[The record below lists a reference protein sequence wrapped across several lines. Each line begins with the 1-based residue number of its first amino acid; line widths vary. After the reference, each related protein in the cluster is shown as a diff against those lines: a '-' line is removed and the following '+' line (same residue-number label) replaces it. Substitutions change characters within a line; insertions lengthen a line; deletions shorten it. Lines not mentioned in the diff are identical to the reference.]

1 MYRSNPGLNLLVSVF
16 LLTALGACADE
27 SGGGTVE
34 TAQSPDATLTD
45 SLSTDTTGQLSTD
58 APSEVSEDAGPTPTD
73 LGSVPEPDLVVV
85 PGEDSDGDGISDSD
99 ETDIVG
105 TDPNDADSDKDGL
118 IDGDELSFGSNPLV
132 KDSDGDGLDDG
143 DEWLAQTR
151 PDLMD
156 SDADGFSD
164 GQEIT
169 KGTDPNDPFSWD
181 YEGPE
186 WPNSWARAEGAY
198 GTGWEIGEIMPNA
211 SLRDQNDIGFEL
223 WRLYGNVILLDFS
236 AGWCVPCKELAEGA
250 QEHWE
255 SHREEGFMVVH
266 VITETSIPGIPADLE
281 MQQAWANMFD
291 LEFPVLRDVSG
302 DLYGRLSTQ
311 DLYTGSL
318 PFMLVLDRD
327 MRIQGSFGAGQ
338 ETQVNAMIEGLLPTE
353 PAPYPYAA
361 PETSDPLDG
370 ATPDL
375 CDVDGDGVRSFACGG
390 EDCHDRTPLAG
401 PDAEEQC
408 DLIDW
413 NCDGQLHE
421 DATGAATMYIDED
434 GDGYGDADKELLS
447 CATDLWPY
455 SLNSEDCDDTD
466 PALNPETVWYEDA
479 DEDGYGNPNST
490 KTQCEHP
497 FGYVANDQDSDDGD
511 DTSLGCWSQVTVG
524 RDHSCGL
531 KNDGSIT
538 CWGNNSD
545 GEQLFPAGNDF
556 VAIDSGYQH
565 TCAQRNDG
573 TISCWGNDNYGV
585 TTPPADVTFL
595 SFTCGLGA
603 CCGIT
608 TEETNNALC
617 WGQNTD
623 GQTEVPDGT
632 YIDISI
638 AGGRHACGV
647 LESGEVVCWGKSE
660 GFQGGASPTAV
671 VSGTYS
677 QIAAAHYFTCALDAS
692 GTPTCWGG
700 DTYGQASPPG
710 QSYTEI
716 RGGTV
721 HACGLNPDNTLA
733 CWGSDSLGR
742 TDCPDGEYSQL
753 DVNQLHSCAVGVD
766 GLISCWGFAE
776 EGQTTPPP
784 CSP

>member
-1 MYRSNPGLNLLVSVF
+1 MLRSTPGLNLFLCAL
-16 LLTALGACADE
+16 LLTATGACGDD
-27 SGGGTVE
+27 SGGETVPADAALTDTVATDTVGT
-34 TAQSPDATLTD
+34 ASPDGTA
-45 SLSTDTTGQLSTD
+45 
-58 APSEVSEDAGPTPTD
+58 EVIEDAGPAATD

-105 TDPNDADSDKDGL
+105 TDAQNADSDGDGL
-118 IDGDELSFGSNPLV
+118 IDGDELAFGSNPLL

-151 PDLMD
+151 PDLAD

-164 GQEIT
+164 GDEIAQ
-169 KGTDPNDPFSWD
+169 GTDPNDPFSWD

-186 WPNSWARAEGAY
+186 WPNSWARAQGAY
-198 GTGWEIGEIMPNA
+198 GTGWEIGEVLPNA
-211 SLRDQNDIGFEL
+211 SLRDQNNIGFDL
-223 WRLYGNVILLDFS
+223 WQLYGNVILLDFS
-236 AGWCVPCKELAEGA
+236 AGWCVPCQELAEGA
-250 QEHWE
+250 QEMWE
-255 SHREEGFMVVH
+255 SHREEGFMIVH
-266 VITETSIPGIPADLE
+266 MITETSIPGEPATLE
-281 MQQAWANMFD
+281 MQQAWENMFD
-291 LEFPVLRDVSG
+291 LTFPVVRDVSG
-302 DLYGRLSTQ
+302 DLYSRLSTQ

-338 ETQVNAMIEGLLPTE
+338 EAQLTAMIESLLPTE
-353 PAPYPYAA
+353 PALYPYAT
-361 PETSDPLDG
+361 PEASDPLEG

-375 CDVDGDGVRSFACGG
+375 CDADGDGVRSFACGG
-390 EDCHDRTPLAG
+390 EDCHDHTHLAG

-408 DLIDW
+408 DLVDW
-413 NCDGQLHE
+413 NCDGFLHE
-421 DATGAATMYIDED
+421 DAPDASPMYKDAD
-434 GDGYGDADKELLS
+434 GDGYGDADEELLT
-447 CATDLWPY
+447 CATELWPY
-455 SLNSEDCDDTD
+455 SSNADDCNDSD
-466 PALNPETVWYEDA
+466 PDLHPGTVWFEDA
-479 DEDGYGNPNST
+479 DSDGYGNPNST
-490 KTQCEHP
+490 LTQCEHP
-497 FGYVANDQDSDDGD
+497 DGYVSNDQDSDDGD

-531 KNDGSIT
+531 KKDGSIT
-538 CWGNNSD
+538 CWGDNSD

-565 TCAQRNDG
+565 TCAQRTDG
-573 TISCWGNDNYGV
+573 TISCWGSDSYGAS
-585 TTPPADVTFL
+585 TPPEDVTFL

-608 TEETNNALC
+608 TAETNNALC

-632 YIDISI
+632 YTAVSI

-647 LESGEVVCWGKSE
+647 LESGEIVCWGKSE
-660 GFQGGASPTAV
+660 GFQGAASPTAV
-671 VSGTYS
+671 VAGTYS
-677 QIAAAHYFTCALDAS
+677 QVAAAHYFTCALDEGGA
-692 GTPTCWGG
+692 PTCWGG
-700 DTYGQASPPG
+700 DKYGQASPPG
-710 QSYTEI
+710 STYTVL

-721 HACGLNPDNTLA
+721 HACGLLPDDTLA
-733 CWGSDSLGR
+733 CWGSDSFGR
-742 TDCPDGEYSQL
+742 TDCPEGAYTQL

-766 GLISCWGFAE
+766 GLISCWGYAE